1 MSIKRARS
9 DSDSPAAAAADL
21 LSSEEDGGP
30 SWPASPASSTAP
42 SLGRSKVH
50 LPDTAAPV
58 AEVMHCSLPPHRET
72 IAFASYDDYEVHY
85 RQSHVNRCSQCG
97 KNFPTDRFLNL
108 HIEEN
113 HDAIVATR
121 RERGEKTY
129 GCFIEDCERKCSTPQ
144 KRRMHLIDKHMF
156 PKTYNFY
163 IVNDGIDKQTSLLRP
178 TKTHRRRLSTTPASP
193 QEGRLRNRPTS
204 GTFSSAN
211 SGVQH
216 TLATPAVAD
225 EIEIAELEKSMSA
238 LRFVPSSV
246 TRNHGRVGR
255 RS

>member
-1 MSIKRARS
+1 MSTKRSRS
-9 DSDSPAAAAADL
+9 DSGSPTADL
-21 LSSEEDGGP
+21 LSSEDG
-30 SWPASPASSTAP
+30 SWPVSPASSTAP
-42 SLGRSKVH
+42 SLGRFKMH

-58 AEVMHCSLPPHRET
+58 AEVMHCSLPPHRDT
-72 IAFASYDDYEVHY
+72 IAFVSYEDYEVHY
-85 RQSHVNRCSQCG
+85 RQAHVNRCSQCG
-97 KNFPTDRFLNL
+97 KNFPTDRFLTL

-178 TKTHRRRLSTTPASP
+178 TKTHRRRLSATPNSP
-193 QEGRLRNRPTS
+193 QEGRLRNRQTS
-204 GTFSSAN
+204 VSSS
-211 SGVQH
+211 SG
-216 TLATPAVAD
+216 ARPTPATAQGSD
-225 EIEIAELEKSMSA
+225 EMEIAELEKSMSA

-246 TRNHGRVGR
+246 TRHQGRVGR